1 MSIFGNRKKKKYRT
15 FLQDSETGADDTRE
29 YERGRGVWGKNN
41 LQEGHGSEMSENL
54 IRKHYWFSGR
64 VQGVGFRYRACYI
77 ASSLGVTGWVRNNW
91 DGKLTTV
98 YRRNFS
104 RYRLIDINND
114 GIKEL
119 MLHNYPWAVFFTY
132 YKGKVTPLI
141 YGSTRGAYLKGQYLP
156 IKTGTSS
163 ENICRTY
170 ILQNGKVK
178 QIINYFHTT
187 SSAYPVPIYEVNGK
201 RYSKT
206 AFFKVYNKYMNN
218 AKLLF

>member
-91 DGKLTTV
+91 DERVEMEAQGTREDLARMV
-98 YRRNFS
+98 EMLYRQSF
-104 RYRLIDINND
+104 I
-114 GIKEL
+114 GIEVVEE
-119 MLHNYPWAVFFTY
+119 MV
-132 YKGKVTPLI
+132 V
-141 YGSTRGAYLKGQYLP
+141 
-156 IKTGTSS
+156 
-163 ENICRTY
+163 
-170 ILQNGKVK
+170 
-178 QIINYFHTT
+178 
-187 SSAYPVPIYEVNGK
+187 PVEVESGFYA
-201 RYSKT
+201 R
-206 AFFKVYNKYMNN
+206 
-218 AKLLF
+218 